1 MDFKGMSEDWPKLN
15 WQLFADEFI
24 FDPRT
29 DFIAESI
36 KKVHEEKAASEQDFK
51 RQIDRFILRA
61 SDACLHALGL

>member
-1 MDFKGMSEDWPKLN
+1 MPFMDFKGMSEDWPKLN

-51 RQIDRFILRA
+51 R
-61 SDACLHALGL
+61 